1 MIRAGDRFCN
11 VLVEGE
17 PNLAPVVHNL
27 SINEVCT
34 DHEQQQRP
42 NIEVL
47 EKVNHSVQSSKR
59 ASDLFH
65 RQLFAS
71 LLPQG
76 AMIFFKSL
84 RHEHFGQ
91 SFVVLGEA
99 VRTESRRQSR
109 QLRSARLLVCRWLVV
124 GSSSDPLTQKF
135 YLPTTGS
142 YLPGAPVTARVNP
155 GMLRVLIARASI
167 IL

>member
-99 VRTESRRQSR
+99 CVLSH
-109 QLRSARLLVCRWLVV
+109 CR
-124 GSSSDPLTQKF
+124 SSSS
-135 YLPTTGS
+135 G
-142 YLPGAPVTARVNP
+142 VTSDKAT
-155 GMLRVLIARASI
+155 IKA
-167 IL
+167 